1 MMKQMALAVILLG
14 QISLAQTDQPF
25 PNHEEPPAGWFCTQ
39 KAADTDHK
47 CSCKRMDADAMCEGT
62 PQEDRECKVWC
73 HKDHC
78 RCPVVCGVPEAD
90 Q

>member
-1 MMKQMALAVILLG
+1 MRHIALAVIVLG
-14 QISLAQTDQPF
+14 QISLAQTDVPF
-25 PNHEEPPAGWFCTQ
+25 PNHEEPPAGWFCTN

-47 CSCKRMDADAMCEGT
+47 CSCKRMDVDSMCEGT

-78 RCPVVCGVPEAD
+78 RCPVVCAAPESEK
-90 Q
+90 